1 MSVIRCNNINYRKGY
16 IEIEPEIHKGY
27 VNLEVTQIHP
37 DVDIADTRLGDGK
50 LSDEAFIGNTEIEL
64 NLEEAKNL
72 IELLKNAIDKT
83 EVGSPN

>member
-1 MSVIRCNNINYRKGY
+1 MSVIKCNSINYRKGY
-16 IEIEPEIHKGY
+16 IEVESEIHKGC

-37 DVDIADTRLGDGK
+37 DVDITSTRLGDGK

-64 NLEEAKNL
+64 SLEEAKNL

-83 EVGSPN
+83 EVDKP